1 MQGPAERF
9 SQASFRK
16 LPERLESA
24 PGREQK
30 YLIVVNPVSRG
41 GRATKEGA
49 WLIKRLVRLGVWH
62 EAFFTDYPGHAESIV
77 ERLID
82 QVDVVVAVA
91 GDGTI
96 NEVINGMMA
105 STGGRKTL
113 AVFPAGTA
121 DDFCHNVGIP
131 RDRKKALEVLLG
143 DGEWRI
149 DLIRHNDR
157 YAAVTLGV
165 GVDAEIAYQTLS
177 HKRIRIA
184 AYFAVGI
191 RIVFKERMR
200 NSPRLMRIVS
210 DDGTVFEDRYLI
222 AVFGN
227 APLYARYVYFMPDA
241 VMDDGILN
249 MSALRPLSP
258 IPAWYLF
265 MRSFNRNYKTDKV
278 IRVASPRFTVEL
290 KEESYLQVD
299 GEVYRY
305 QAGQKVELSVAGR
318 ALSVR
323 TGGQVLG
330 CGVSRLSTNRT
341 ISDPTS
347 QDLTP

>member
-1 MQGPAERF
+1 MPGPVERVT
-9 SQASFRK
+9 QASLRG
-16 LPERLESA
+16 LPPGLDSA
-24 PGREQK
+24 PGRGQK

-49 WLIKRLVRLGVWH
+49 WLTRRLVRLGVWH

-77 ERLID
+77 ERLVG
-82 QVDVVVAVA
+82 QVDVVVAVG

-105 STGGRKTL
+105 PAGRQKTL

-131 RDRKKALEVLLG
+131 RDRGKALEALLG
-143 DGEWRI
+143 DGAWRI

-165 GVDAEIAYQTLS
+165 GVDAEIAYHTLS
-177 HKRIRIA
+177 HKRIRIP
-184 AYFAVGI
+184 AYLAVGI

-200 NSPRLMRIVS
+200 NSLRLIRIVT
-210 DDGTVFEDRYLI
+210 DDGTVYEDRYLI

-241 VMDDGILN
+241 LMDDGILN

-258 IPAWYLF
+258 IPAWYLL
-265 MRSFNRNYKTDKV
+265 MRSFSRDYKTDKV
-278 IRVASPRFTVEL
+278 LRVASPRFSVEL

-299 GEVYRY
+299 GEVYQC
-305 QAGQKVELSVAGR
+305 QAGHKVELSVVER
-318 ALSVR
+318 ALTVR
-323 TGGQVLG
+323 V
-330 CGVSRLSTNRT
+330 
-341 ISDPTS
+341 PT
-347 QDLTP
+347 Q